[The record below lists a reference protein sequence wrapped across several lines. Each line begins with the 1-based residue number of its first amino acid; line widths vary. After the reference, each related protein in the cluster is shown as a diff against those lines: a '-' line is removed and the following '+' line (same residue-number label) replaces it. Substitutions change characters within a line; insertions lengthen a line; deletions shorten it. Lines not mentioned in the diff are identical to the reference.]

1 MLAFFSFSFS
11 IQLHAQECHGFYGTP
26 ESITT
31 FGSLT
36 GDSLP
41 PGRTR
46 YTYTSSPCPTEGH
59 YTIIDSISGCFGN
72 TWHHE
77 SPDADGNMML
87 VNASVDPGDVFVDTI
102 KNLCGSTNYSF
113 GVWTEN
119 VSMPSSCGGPSIR
132 PRLSFRVE
140 SLTGETLAFYNGS
153 DLEEIRPTF
162 YSLIF
167 RTGAGFNSV
176 IVRIS
181 DMAPGGCGNVFSLDD
196 VVISPCG
203 PDVEG
208 TVLDIL
214 GSSLGASVDL
224 CIGDAS
230 SARLFAKVGD
240 GYYNPSYQWQ
250 KYNGTDWVDI
260 PGAESLYYQPTDIKG
275 VGTYKYRLT
284 VAEEGNIGSSRCR
297 VASNEITMKIRN
309 PMTGAAASNSPVC
322 ENSIIKLSA
331 SGGLGYQWSG
341 PSGFTSM
348 DANPGF
354 TATRSSGGQYTV
366 IIIDSIH
373 CRSIDTITV
382 VLIPPPIITVSSTQS
397 ICQGDSVT
405 LSASGG
411 NTYSWLP
418 VNDLSGAFSK
428 TPIVKPNGTTR
439 YTVTVTDSNNCT
451 DTAGVLIVIH
461 TKPVVYAGN
470 DKVIIKG
477 GATILG
483 GKIDDPT
490 NVNFSWVPSPSLN
503 DIHLLNPVADP
514 DANTD
519 YVLNASSAIG
529 CGISSDTVSVK
540 VYGAFYIPNAFTPN
554 GDGLND
560 SWHIPALQAFPDA
573 VLSVYN
579 RYGNKIFEST
589 AGNRD
594 WDGNYKNK
602 AQPSGAYPY
611 VIDLKNNQ
619 PVLKGVVMIVR

>member
-1 MLAFFSFSFS
+1 
-11 IQLHAQECHGFYGTP
+11 
-26 ESITT
+26 
-31 FGSLT
+31 
-36 GDSLP
+36 
-41 PGRTR
+41 
-46 YTYTSSPCPTEGH
+46 
-59 YTIIDSISGCFGN
+59 
-72 TWHHE
+72 
-77 SPDADGNMML
+77 
-87 VNASVDPGDVFVDTI
+87 
-102 KNLCGSTNYSF
+102 
-113 GVWTEN
+113 
-119 VSMPSSCGGPSIR
+119 
-132 PRLSFRVE
+132 
-140 SLTGETLAFYNGS
+140 
-153 DLEEIRPTF
+153 
-162 YSLIF
+162 
-167 RTGAGFNSV
+167 
-176 IVRIS
+176 
-181 DMAPGGCGNVFSLDD
+181 
-196 VVISPCG
+196 
-203 PDVEG
+203 
-208 TVLDIL
+208 
-214 GSSLGASVDL
+214 
-224 CIGDAS
+224 
-230 SARLFAKVGD
+230 
-240 GYYNPSYQWQ
+240 
-250 KYNGTDWVDI
+250 
-260 PGAESLYYQPTDIKG
+260 
-275 VGTYKYRLT
+275 
-284 VAEEGNIGSSRCR
+284 
-297 VASNEITMKIRN
+297 
-309 PMTGAAASNSPVC
+309 
-322 ENSIIKLSA
+322 
-331 SGGLGYQWSG
+331 
-341 PSGFTSM
+341 M

-382 VLIPPPIITVSSTQS
+382 VLIPPPTITVSSTQS
-397 ICQGDSVT
+397 ICQGDSVA

-418 VNDLSGAFSK
+418 LNDLSGAFSK